1 MINEN
6 RIEYYYYYYY
16 YPYSVEIVTVSGSDL
31 EECFFFCSFRPR
43 DVKRFGQQSHSYP
56 VVVS

>member
-6 RIEYYYYYYY
+6 RIEYYYY
-16 YPYSVEIVTVSGSDL
+16 YPYSVEIVTVSGSGL
-31 EECFFFCSFRPR
+31 EECFFFLFLQTERRETIWSAVAC
-43 DVKRFGQQSHSYP
+43 P

>member
-16 YPYSVEIVTVSGSDL
+16 YPYSVEIVTVSGSGL

-43 DVKRFGQQSHSYP
+43 DVKRFGQQSHS
-56 VVVS
+56 